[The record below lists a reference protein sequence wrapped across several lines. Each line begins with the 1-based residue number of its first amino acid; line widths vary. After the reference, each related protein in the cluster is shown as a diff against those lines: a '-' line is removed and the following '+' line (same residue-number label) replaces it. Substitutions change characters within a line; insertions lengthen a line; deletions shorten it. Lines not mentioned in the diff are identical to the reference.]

1 MTKTNKKTVRLV
13 LMALLSAII
22 IMLTCLPLRT
32 MGFEITLA
40 VIPIAVGAVVLGPV
54 CGAILGGVYGICSF
68 LQCLGLLLPSPLGM
82 GLIAINP
89 VFTAITCIVPRVLCG
104 LFAGLVYKA
113 LKNID
118 KTNFLSHSLACLTCP
133 LLNTV
138 FFMSSLMIFF
148 GQTELMQGFM
158 DTLGVYNPLMFVLAF
173 VGINGLV
180 EAIACFVIA
189 TAVAKTLT
197 LKRFHLT

>member
-1 MTKTNKKTVRLV
+1 MTKTKKQTVRLV
-13 LMALLSAII
+13 LMALLTAII
-22 IMLTCLPLRT
+22 VMLTCLPLRT

-54 CGAILGGVYGICSF
+54 AGAVLGGVYGICSF

-82 GLIAINP
+82 GLLAINP
-89 VFTAITCIVPRVLCG
+89 IFTVITCIVPRVLCG
-104 LFAGLVYKA
+104 LFAGLVFKG

-118 KTNFLSHSLACLTCP
+118 KTNFLSHSAACLTCP

-138 FFMSSLMIFF
+138 FFMSSLMILF
-148 GQTELMQGFM
+148 GQTELMQSFM
-158 DTLGVYNPLMFVLAF
+158 DTLGVYNPIMFVLAF

-189 TAVAKTLT
+189 TAVSKALT
-197 LKRFHLT
+197 LNKFHLT